1 MATSAQYAATPRTTI
16 TVLGAANANRDGNG
30 VINTVI
36 TAGASGTRVDDI
48 YVTATGNTTAGQLRL
63 YISDG
68 ANINLWQE
76 VLVTA
81 VTPNVTI
88 SPWTYSWLN
97 QGLVLANG
105 YSLRA
110 STNNANTFQMV
121 VTRAG
126 DF

>member
-1 MATSAQYAATPRTTI
+1 MATAAQYAATPRTTI

-36 TAGASGTRVDDI
+36 TAGSSGTRVDDI
-48 YVTATGNTTAGQLRL
+48 YVVATGNTTAGQLRL

-68 ANINLWQE
+68 TNINLWQE
-76 VLVTA
+76 LLVTA
-81 VTPNVTI
+81 VTPNATI
-88 SPWTYSWLN
+88 QPWSYALLN
-97 QGLVLANG
+97 QSLVLANG

-110 STNNANTFQMV
+110 STNNANTFHMV